1 MRDKKQSGYNPFEFG
16 RELGISELVDRE
28 DEIAEVVSTIRNG
41 GKLFLI
47 GPRRFGKT
55 SILKAASEQA
65 VQEGAIV
72 LRYNA
77 EAYPSLDELLKR
89 IVNDGTQLLAGTNTR
104 ARRKLKDVFA
114 RLEPTFSL
122 DLEGNVSASVGVK
135 TETESENVSL
145 IVDALNGIEELAAK
159 RDQPVGLIIDEF
171 QKIIEIGGESAEGQI
186 RAAVQQHRNVG
197 YVFAGSKTR
206 MLAEMTS
213 HASRAFYRLGS
224 RIFLG
229 AVPRAMF
236 EVSIRDSFAATGVKA
251 DDQAVAAILTLSEEV
266 PYNVQRLAHA
276 AWEYLARG
284 KPGRLTPAD
293 VAAAL
298 ELVIRR
304 DDPIYTQIWNPL
316 SPQQKKTLLAA
327 IKAKGLNLLSKDVLK
342 ESGLPSSTM
351 QQALRA
357 LKEKEIL
364 RDEESLG
371 LKRVRFEDPFFAA
384 WIELVTR

>member
-1 MRDKKQSGYNPFEFG
+1 
-16 RELGISELVDRE
+16 
-28 DEIAEVVSTIRNG
+28 
-41 GKLFLI
+41 
-47 GPRRFGKT
+47 
-55 SILKAASEQA
+55 
-65 VQEGAIV
+65 
-72 LRYNA
+72 
-77 EAYPSLDELLKR
+77 
-89 IVNDGTQLLAGTNTR
+89 
-104 ARRKLKDVFA
+104 A
-114 RLEPTFSL
+114 RLEPKFSI
-122 DLEGNVSASVGVK
+122 DLEGTVSASIGVK
-135 TETESENVSL
+135 TDTESENVAL
-145 IVDALNGIEELAAK
+145 IVDALNGIEALAAN

-229 AVPRAMF
+229 AVPRDQF
-236 EVSIRDSFAATGVKA
+236 EASIREAFAATGVKT
-251 DDQAVAAILTLSEEV
+251 DEESVAAILTLSEEV

-276 AWEYLARG
+276 AWEYLARA
-284 KPGRLTPAD
+284 KRNRLTPAD

-298 ELVIRR
+298 ERMIRR
-304 DDPIYTQIWNPL
+304 DDPFYTQIWNPL
-316 SPQQKKTLLAA
+316 SPQQKKAILAT
-327 IKAKGLNLLSKDVLK
+327 IKAKGVNLLSKDVLK
-342 ESGLPSSTM
+342 DSGLPSSTM

-364 RDEESLG
+364 RDEETLG
-371 LKRVRFEDPFFAA
+371 MKRIRFEDPFFAA

>member
-1 MRDKKQSGYNPFEFG
+1 MREKRRPGYNPFEFG
-16 RELGISELVDRE
+16 RELGIGELVDRE
-28 DEIAEVVSTIRNG
+28 DEIAEVVSTIRNS

-65 VQEGAIV
+65 EREGATV

-89 IVNDGTQLLAGTNTR
+89 IVNDGAQLLAGTDTR

-114 RLEPTFSL
+114 RLEPKFSI
-122 DLEGNVSASVGVK
+122 DLEGTINASIGFK
-135 TETESENVSL
+135 TETESENVAL
-145 IVDALNGIEELAAK
+145 IVDALNGIEALAAK

-186 RAAVQQHRNVG
+186 RAAIQQHRNVG

-224 RIFLG
+224 RVFLG
-229 AVPRAMF
+229 AVPRDQF
-236 EVSIRDSFAATGVKA
+236 EASIRDAFAATGVKA
-251 DDQAVAAILTLSEEV
+251 DEESVAAILTLSEEV

-276 AWEYLARG
+276 AWEYLARANRN
-284 KPGRLTPAD
+284 RLTPAD
-293 VAAAL
+293 IAAAL
-298 ELVIRR
+298 ERMIRR

-316 SPQQKKTLLAA
+316 SPQQKKALLAT
-327 IKAKGLNLLSKDVLK
+327 IRAKGVNLLSKDVLK
-342 ESGLPSSTM
+342 DSGLPSSTM

-364 RDEESLG
+364 RDEETLG
-371 LKRVRFEDPFFAA
+371 MKRLRFEDPFFAA
-384 WIELVTR
+384 WIEMVTR

>member
-1 MRDKKQSGYNPFEFG
+1 MPGKKQLGYNPFEFG
-16 RELGISELVDRE
+16 RELGADELVDRE
-28 DEIAEVVSTIRNG
+28 DEIAEVLSTIRNG

-55 SILKAASEQA
+55 SILKAASERA
-65 VQEGAIV
+65 IQEGAIV

-77 EAYPSLDELLKR
+77 EAYPSLEDLIKR
-89 IVNDGTQLLAGTNTR
+89 IINDGARLLAGSNVK
-104 ARRKLKDVFA
+104 ARQKLKDVFA
-114 RLEPTFSL
+114 RLEPKFSL
-122 DLEGNVSASVGVK
+122 DLEGNISASIGVK
-135 TETESENVSL
+135 TDTESGNVSL
-145 IVDALNGIEELAAK
+145 IVDALDGVEALAAK
-159 RDQPVGLIIDEF
+159 LNHPVGLVIDEF
-171 QKIIEIGGESAEGQI
+171 QKVIEAGGESAEGQI
-186 RAAVQQHRNVG
+186 RAAIQQHRRVG

-206 MLAEMTS
+206 MLSEMTS

-229 AVPRAMF
+229 PVPRELFAA
-236 EVSIRDSFAATGVKA
+236 SIRDSFAATGVKA
-251 DDQAVAAILTLSEEV
+251 DGDAVAAILDLSEEV

-284 KPGRLTPAD
+284 KRKQLTPSD

-316 SPQQKKTLLAA
+316 SPQQKKALLAT
-327 IKAKGLNLLSKDVLK
+327 IKAKGVNLLSKDVLK
-342 ESGLPSSTM
+342 EAGLPSSTM
-351 QQALRA
+351 QQAIKA
-357 LKEKEIL
+357 LKDKEIL
-364 RDEESLG
+364 REEETLG
-371 LKRVRFEDPFFAA
+371 QKRTRFEDPFFAA